1 MPETLGFEGTGIRES
16 CEEFTSE
23 KSTLTQGVPKLL
35 FILPL
40 KKNDI
45 THETT
50 VYEEPVMRPGATES
64 VPILNI
70 EASNSPW
77 IAREKTV
84 IDHLI
89 KDSLKCHR

>member
-1 MPETLGFEGTGIRES
+1 MPGTLGFEGTGIRES
-16 CEEFTSE
+16 CEEVTSK

-35 FILPL
+35 FILPW
-40 KKNDI
+40 KKEDI
-45 THETT
+45 SHENT
-50 VYEEPVMRPGATES
+50 VYKEPVMCPWATEG

-84 IDHLI
+84 IDHLR
-89 KDSLKCHR
+89 KG